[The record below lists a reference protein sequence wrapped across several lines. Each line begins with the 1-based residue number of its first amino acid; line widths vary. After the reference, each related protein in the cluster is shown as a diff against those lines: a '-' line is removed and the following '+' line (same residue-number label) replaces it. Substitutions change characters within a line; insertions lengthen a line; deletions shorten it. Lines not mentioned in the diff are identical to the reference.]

1 MLLPDD
7 LPDDD
12 RLDPEDRAAL
22 LAEVGEGASTRH
34 DGWSGERRAAFL
46 EALMAGHKVAAAAR
60 SVGMTPQSARRLR
73 ARAPHFARIW
83 DETFAFLASE
93 LEESAVFRAIHGT
106 ERPVMSRGRQVAT
119 RVHHHD
125 GLLMRLLAARDPMNY
140 GSVASRLALRKA
152 AAAEKRET

>member
-1 MLLPDD
+1 MLPPDYI
-7 LPDDD
+7 PDDD
-12 RLDPEDRAAL
+12 RLDPEDLAAL
-22 LAEVGEGASTRH
+22 LDEARGTSSTRH
-34 DGWSGERRAAFL
+34 DGWSGERRVAFL
-46 EALMAGHKVAAAAR
+46 EALMAGHKVGAAAR

-73 ARAPHFARIW
+73 ARTPQFARIW

-140 GSVASRLALRKA
+140 GSIASRLALRKA
-152 AAAEKRET
+152 AAEEKRES